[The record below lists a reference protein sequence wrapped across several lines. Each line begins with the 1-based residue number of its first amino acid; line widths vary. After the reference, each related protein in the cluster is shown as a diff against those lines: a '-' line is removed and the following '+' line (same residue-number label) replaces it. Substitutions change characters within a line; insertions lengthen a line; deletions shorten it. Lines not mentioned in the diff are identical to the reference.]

1 MSIEETQ
8 AQAARLLGSVLGRTL
23 DPGHAVLRPA
33 EPRWD
38 SIRHL
43 ELVFALEDQFGVRFE
58 ASEMAAMDSLD
69 SIVRA
74 LERHLE
80 A

>member
-1 MSIEETQ
+1 MQ
-8 AQAARLLGSVLGRTL
+8 AIRQQVASLLGQVLGRTL
-23 DPGHAVLRPA
+23 DPGESPA
-33 EPRWD
+33 RASEPGWD

-43 ELVFALEDQFGVRFE
+43 ELVFALEDAFEVRFD
-58 ASEMAAMDSLD
+58 ASELAGLDSLEG
-69 SIVRA
+69 ILTA